1 MVQEGVDGV
10 LERNRAAG
18 ESNNPTHEGAPLL
31 VSQQTRAARASHA
44 AATVQVKPSSTSRAA
59 AIGALLRNTMA
70 KPSQAVWPRRLVIG
84 TRFHDIRNE
93 PNRSRRVSGFHTPA
107 ALDELS

>member
-44 AATVQVKPSSTSRAA
+44 TATAQVGTSEKGHCRS
-59 AIGALLRNTMA
+59 
-70 KPSQAVWPRRLVIG
+70 KWAVPCHR
-84 TRFHDIRNE
+84 
-93 PNRSRRVSGFHTPA
+93 
-107 ALDELS
+107 

>member
-59 AIGALLRNTMA
+59 ANRRFAAEHDGEAE
-70 KPSQAVWPRRLVIG
+70 PSGVATSPSHRHEVPR
-84 TRFHDIRNE
+84 H
-93 PNRSRRVSGFHTPA
+93 
-107 ALDELS
+107 